1 MSSAGTALRADGR
14 LVTIRAAT
22 GRDRAALHALDTA
35 VSDRSIRFRYFTVS
49 RNVADRYSDS
59 IADAPQTERR
69 ESFVAEIDGDVV
81 GLAALEEVSPD
92 CAEIAVLIADSVQH
106 EGIGTL
112 LVEALVVAAHARRL
126 ERLCADVLTDNTLM
140 LDLLRGLGLP
150 MTHTYEDG
158 VMHVLVDLEADI
170 DLAARVTER
179 ERRSEVASLRHVL
192 APTSVVVI
200 GIGSRENSVGRA
212 VLRNLI
218 GAGYTGDLA
227 VVHPRHDEILGLR
240 TVASPQQLLGPPD
253 LAVVAVPS
261 SQVLGVVE
269 ELGRCAAKAV
279 LLLTSGFGESGQA
292 GVAAQRELLGVVRRY
307 GMRLVGPNCLGV
319 INNDPTV
326 RLNATFAAMPSSPG
340 GLALGSQSGAVGIA
354 VAHAAAAR
362 GLGLSQFVSIGNKVD
377 VSGNDLLLAWSDDP
391 TVRVIGLYLES
402 VGNPRKF
409 ARIARDVT
417 RRKPVLALKS
427 GRGAVAQRAG
437 QSHTAAAAATDPVV
451 NALFAQ
457 AGVQRVDTMSHL
469 LDAACVLDQAPL
481 PADNRIVIVGNS
493 GGPEILA
500 TDAAE
505 ASGLRVPELSTSLQE
520 KLRALVPTAASLSN
534 PVDLGAAVQP
544 DEIARV
550 LTTLGG
556 CLEIDSIVTVFTETL
571 AASPDE
577 VRDAVRQACVSV
589 QLPIV
594 ATEVGTSA
602 RSVQVPGSS
611 RVIPMFGYP
620 EDAVR
625 ALGVAAAA
633 ARAMTRESTR
643 PPKPAGLSLSRIRE
657 LVTTE
662 LRSGSRWLEPD
673 AVARLLA
680 ACGLTIAEQRV
691 ASGRAE
697 VLHAARE
704 LGYPVV
710 IKRAAGIHK
719 SDTNGVVVDVRNE
732 MEARRAL
739 RQLGEP
745 TVLVQRMYRGGLE
758 LIVGAIQDPRFGP
771 VVMVGPG
778 GVLVNL
784 TGEHNLGLT
793 PLDTATL
800 DGLLGTA
807 TMTRLMAGY
816 RNLPAVSHDAVA
828 DVVTRVAWLVE
839 HFPEI
844 AELDINP
851 LVCAGDR
858 LVAVDAKIRISTE
871 FALQDPMSRML
882 SEPDH

>member
-1 MSSAGTALRADGR
+1 MSSVGAALRADGR
-14 LVTIRAAT
+14 LVTIRTAT
-22 GRDRAALHALDTA
+22 GRDRAALHALDNA
-35 VSDRSIRFRYFTVS
+35 VSDRSMRFRYFTVS
-49 RNVADRYSDS
+49 RNIADRYSDS

-69 ESFVAEIDGDVV
+69 DSFVAEVDGDVV

-126 ERLCADVLTDNTLM
+126 EKLCADILTDNTLM
-140 LDLLRGLGLP
+140 LDVLRGLGLP
-150 MTHTYEDG
+150 MTHTYADG

-170 DLAARVTER
+170 DLASRVTGR
-179 ERRSEVASLRHVL
+179 ERRSAVASLRHVL
-192 APTSVVVI
+192 APTSVAVI
-200 GIGSRENSVGRA
+200 GVGSRENSVGRA
-212 VLRNLI
+212 VLRNMI
-218 GAGYTGDLA
+218 GAGYTGSLA
-227 VVHPRHDEILGLR
+227 VVHPRHDEIMGLR
-240 TVASPQQLLGPPD
+240 TVPSPQHLPEPPD

-261 SQVLGVVE
+261 SQVLGVVD
-269 ELGRCAAKAV
+269 ELGRCGARAV
-279 LLLTSGFGESGQA
+279 LLLTSGFGEAGQA
-292 GVAAQRELLGVVRRY
+292 GVTAQRALLDIVRRY

-319 INNDPTV
+319 VNNDPRV
-326 RLNATFAAMPSSPG
+326 RLNATFAAMPSLPG

-362 GLGLSQFVSIGNKVD
+362 GLGLSQFVSMGNKVD

-391 TVRVIGLYLES
+391 SVRAIGLYLES

-417 RRKPVLALKS
+417 RRKPVLALKA

-451 NALFAQ
+451 DALFAQ
-457 AGVQRVDTMSHL
+457 AGVQRVDTMSQL

-481 PADNRIVIVGNS
+481 PAGDRIVIVGNS

-505 ASGLRVPELSTSLQE
+505 ANGLRVPELSAAVQE
-520 KLRALVPTAASLSN
+520 KLRALVPTAASLQN

-544 DEIARV
+544 DDIGHV
-550 LTTLGG
+550 LKTLGD

-577 VRDAVRQACVSV
+577 VRDAVTHACATV

-625 ALGVAAAA
+625 ALGVAAGA
-633 ARAMTRESTR
+633 ARAMTRES
-643 PPKPAGLSLSRIRE
+643 PPVPKPEGLSLSRIRD
-657 LVTTE
+657 LVTDA

-673 AVARLLA
+673 VTARLLA
-680 ACGLTIAEQRV
+680 ACGLTVAEQRI
-691 ASGRAE
+691 ASGRGDA
-697 VLHAARE
+697 LHASRE

-710 IKRAAGIHK
+710 LKRAAGVHK

-732 MEARRAL
+732 TEARTAL
-739 RQLGEP
+739 QQLGEA
-745 TVLVQRMYRGGLE
+745 TVLVQRMYRGLE

-771 VVMVGPG
+771 IVMVGPG

-784 TGEHNLGLT
+784 TGEHNLGLA

-800 DGLLGTA
+800 DNLLGTA

-816 RNLPAVSHDAVA
+816 RNLPAVSHDALA
-828 DVVTRVAWLVE
+828 DVVARVAWLVE

-871 FALQDPMSRML
+871 FTVHDPMSRML